1 MNKREL
7 RDKTLQ
13 RWKDLKREREPYMHQ
28 WRQISNYLRPANGKF
43 LSPKNQNEA
52 QSRWNNIYD
61 NTPLKASDVLAKGLM
76 SGMTDPSQQ
85 WFYLTTGDP
94 SLDES
99 VEVRRWLSDVSQILY
114 MSFAR
119 TNLYQALHH
128 AWMEAGLFGV
138 LAIIIEEDDELG
150 FTCTPLTVGEY
161 CIACDGKGLPDTLY
175 RRFSMTTR
183 QLIDEFGFDALP
195 SGLRTAATS
204 GKLDEQ
210 QNVIHAIEPR
220 KDRDP
225 RFKDNKN
232 MPWRS
237 LYILEDASDT
247 EQPILRES
255 GYRTFPAVVG
265 RWGAISTETYSSEA
279 PGMVALGD
287 VIQLQ
292 HEQKQK
298 GNAIDYMVK
307 PPIGVAT
314 DTKDAEIDTDPGG
327 VSFVNGATGRK
338 PVEQLWAVNI
348 NLGELRQ
355 DIAEVQQRI
364 KAAFNVDMFLMLNNQ
379 SALNQMTATA
389 VAELHEEKLLM
400 LGPVLSRFNNEV
412 LKPLIDR
419 TFDILNEQGWIPQAP
434 EEIQGQIL
442 NVEYTSTL
450 SRSQKEIQSRTDQIA
465 IQEALQIAQVQPDY
479 LDNFDLDKYAQIVS
493 DKRGVSPE
501 ILRSHEEVAQIRQQ
515 KAQAQQQ
522 AQQQEQMA
530 QSADVLSKLGNVPS
544 GDETL
549 AGQAVQG
556 MQSMAEET
564 TL

>member
-1 MNKREL
+1 MNQREL

-13 RWKDLKREREPYMHQ
+13 RWKDLQREREPYMRQ

-52 QSRWNNIYD
+52 KYRWNKIYD

-138 LAIIIEEDDELG
+138 LAIIIEEDDDLG

-161 CIACDGKGLPDTLY
+161 CIACDAKSMPDTLY
-175 RRFSMTTR
+175 RRFALTTR
-183 QLIDEFGFDALP
+183 QLIEEFGYDAIP
-195 SGLRTAATS
+195 SALQTAAKA
-204 GKLDEQ
+204 GNLDEQ
-210 QNVIHAIEPR
+210 WNVIHAIEPR

-237 LYILEDASDT
+237 VYLLEDAADT
-247 EQPILRES
+247 NNPILRES
-255 GYRTFPAVVG
+255 GYRSFPAVVG
-265 RWGAISTETYSSEA
+265 RWGAISTETYSSES

-307 PPIGVAT
+307 PPIGVST
-314 DTKDAEIDTDPGG
+314 DTKDAEINTDPGG

-419 TFDILNEQGWIPQAP
+419 TFDILNEEGWIPPAP

-450 SRSQKEIQSRTDQIA
+450 SRSQKEIQSRTDQMA
-465 IQEALQIAQVQPDY
+465 IQEALQIAQAQPDY

-501 ILRSHEEVAQIRQQ
+501 ILRSSEEVAQIRQQ

-522 AQQQEQMA
+522 AQQQQQMA
-530 QSADVLSKLGNVPS
+530 QSADALSKLGKVPS
-544 GDETL
+544 GGETL
-549 AGQAVQG
+549 AGEAVQG
-556 MQSMAEET
+556 MQALADQAAE
-564 TL
+564 

>member
-1 MNKREL
+1 MKEREL
-7 RDKTLQ
+7 REKLINRWRELQ
-13 RWKDLKREREPYMHQ
+13 KERDPYLHQ
-28 WRQISNYLRPANGKF
+28 WRNISKFLRPANGKF

-52 QSRWNNIYD
+52 KGKWNSIYD

-85 WFYLTTGDP
+85 WFYLTTGSPD
-94 SLDES
+94 LDES
-99 VEVRRWLSDVSQILY
+99 VEVRRWLSEVSQILY

-119 TNLYQALHH
+119 TNLYQSLHH

-138 LAIIIEEDDELG
+138 LAIIIEEDDQLG
-150 FTCTPLTVGEY
+150 FICSPLTVGEY
-161 CIACDGKGLPDTLY
+161 CIACNARGIPDTLY
-175 RRFSMTTR
+175 REFSMTTR
-183 QLIDEFGFDALP
+183 QLIDEFGLDMLP
-195 SGLRTAATS
+195 SSLAAVAKA

-210 QNVIHAIEPR
+210 QVVLHAIEPR

-237 LYILEDASDT
+237 VYVLKDYNDSAH
-247 EQPILRES
+247 PILRES

-265 RWGAISTETYSSEA
+265 RWGAISNETYSSES
-279 PGMVALGD
+279 PGMIALGD
-287 VIQLQ
+287 VMQLQ

-307 PPIGVAT
+307 PPIGLPTEA
-314 DTKDAEIDTDPGG
+314 KDSDIDTEPGG

-338 PVEQLWAVNI
+338 PVEQLWNVNI

-355 DIAEVQQRI
+355 DISEVQQRI
-364 KAAFNVDMFLMLNNQ
+364 RAAFSVDMFLMLNNQ
-379 SALNQMTATA
+379 SAINQMTATA

-419 TFDILNEQGWIPQAP
+419 TFDILNEQGMIPPAP
-434 EEIQGQIL
+434 EAIQGTDL
-442 NVEYTSTL
+442 NIEYTSIL
-450 SRSQKEIQSRTDQIA
+450 SRSQKEIQSRTDQQA
-465 IQEALQIAQVQPDY
+465 IQEALQIAQVQPDF

-501 ILRSHEEVAQIRQQ
+501 ILRSSDEVAAIRQQ
-515 KAQAQQQ
+515 RAQQQQQ
-522 AQQQEQMA
+522 AQQHQQMT
-530 QSADVLSKLGNVPS
+530 QSADMLAKLGKVPT
-544 GDETL
+544 GPETM

-556 MQSMAEET
+556 MQDMAAEGMA
-564 TL
+564 